1 MVIFFILLFVY
12 IFLKFIIKKII
23 FFKLFFN
30 KVKSLK
36 GINQNALTH
45 QEILKQLNKTEK
57 SKISDI
63 FEVYEKVTF
72 AKKYNLRIK
81 DFFYFNYKI
90 IKFCYFNR

>member
-36 GINQNALTH
+36 DFNQNALTH
-45 QEILKQLNKTEK
+45 QEILKQLNK
-57 SKISDI
+57 I
-63 FEVYEKVTF
+63 
-72 AKKYNLRIK
+72 LK
-81 DFFYFNYKI
+81 DKD
-90 IKFCYFNR
+90 K